1 MSSHW
6 YEAVIEKF
14 GTAENFVD
22 QLYEKQFGGSVLNYK
37 DVVVAENR
45 HKVYGCEITNSKYV
59 RLEVV
64 EGIKMNTWFLQD
76 YDDIESSTYYLESDI
91 VEIYN
96 EITDLDEDCDD
107 EDEEGFYG
115 VKIDEES
122 LKPFTTP
129 SSNVYKYVSL
139 DELNTIIKALDEPI
153 IDELGCSWEKDYK
166 KGLLKSYGL
175 VFFWSEYDDFS
186 CGNPFTPYCKIIDG
200 GSIQ

>member
-1 MSSHW
+1 M
-6 YEAVIEKF
+6 
-14 GTAENFVD
+14 
-22 QLYEKQFGGSVLNYK
+22 LNYK
-37 DVVVAENR
+37 DVVVSENR
-45 HKVYGCEITNSKYV
+45 HKVYSCEITNGEYV

-64 EGIKMNTWFLQD
+64 EGTKMNTWFLQD
-76 YDDIESSTYYLESDI
+76 YDDVESSTYYLESDI

-139 DELNTIIKALDEPI
+139 DELDSIIKALDEPI
-153 IDELGCSWEKDYK
+153 VDDLGCSWKEDYK
-166 KGLLKSYGL
+166 KGLTKSYGL

-186 CGNPFTPYCKIIDG
+186 CGDPFTPYCKIIDG
-200 GSIQ
+200 GSI